1 MKKYEFV
8 RMRKKAF
15 GEYYAYEG
23 NTDRT
28 HRDVINEMAA
38 KGWRFVDNIP
48 VDLDG
53 YGKLRYYDLVFEKE
67 IDQQKKVTFV
77 TTESDILPF

>member
-8 RMRKKAF
+8 RMHKKAF
-15 GEYYAYEG
+15 GEYFADDG
-23 NTDRT
+23 KNNRT

-38 KGWRFVDNIP
+38 KGWKYVDNIP
-48 VDLDG
+48 VDMDG

-67 IDQQKKVTFV
+67 IDQ
-77 TTESDILPF
+77 